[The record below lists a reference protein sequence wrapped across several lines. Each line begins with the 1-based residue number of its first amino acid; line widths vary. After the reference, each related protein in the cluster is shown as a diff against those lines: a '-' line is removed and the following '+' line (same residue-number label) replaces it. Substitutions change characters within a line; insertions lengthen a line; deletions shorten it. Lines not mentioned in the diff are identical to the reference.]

1 MVVLN
6 TKVDWLTITGKGSIK
21 EVQGEQLN
29 SITAEAY
36 AKDRLSYLLQ
46 DFQLLEQQRGEG
58 FYQYVFKDRVTGVTL
73 ALSDDLERQGWRF
86 VMSGGCAIA
95 DVERQHIL
103 QRAVD
108 GNLNVTRLD
117 IAVDVMQSGITPERV
132 DQLYR
137 NERHSGRKLSHDF
150 KKRIKGDTFYLGSR
164 DSAYYLR
171 VYDKSKEQALS
182 DDWIRVEL
190 EMKDY
195 AAQGYKEI
203 CAYDPVQAVREMR
216 RMLDLPGSKLDV
228 LLSSL
233 MDGVERERPKAPYTA
248 GNVEVWFRETVSAAF
263 RNLCK
268 EDYEAATRVLEGLQ
282 GYHLEGFVAHMQFLD
297 EIEAKKGKR

>member
-1 MVVLN
+1 MAL
-6 TKVDWLTITGKGSIK
+6 TAKVDWLTITGKGSNQDI
-21 EVQGEQLN
+21 VGGQLN
-29 SITAEAY
+29 SITAEWF
-36 AKDRLSYLLQ
+36 AKDRCSYLLQ
-46 DFQLLEQQRGEG
+46 DFQLLEQQKGEG
-58 FYQYVFKDRVTGVTL
+58 FYQYVFKDKATGVTL
-73 ALSDDLERQGWRF
+73 ALSDNIEHQGWRF
-86 VMSGGCAIA
+86 VMSGGAAIN
-95 DVERQHIL
+95 DGERQKIL

-108 GNLNVTRLD
+108 ANMNVTRMD
-117 IAVDVMQSGITPERV
+117 IAIDLTDTGITPERV
-132 DQLYR
+132 DEMYR
-137 NERHSGRKLSHDF
+137 NEKHPGRKISHDF
-150 KKRIKGDTFYLGSR
+150 KKRVKGDTFYLGSR
-164 DSAYYLR
+164 DSAYFLR
-171 VYDKSKEQALS
+171 LYDKAKEQGLEE
-182 DDWIRVEL
+182 DWVRLEL

-216 RMLDLPGSKLDV
+216 RMIDLPGSKLDV
-228 LLSSL
+228 LLSGL
-233 MDGVERERPKAPYTA
+233 MDGVNRERPKAPYTA